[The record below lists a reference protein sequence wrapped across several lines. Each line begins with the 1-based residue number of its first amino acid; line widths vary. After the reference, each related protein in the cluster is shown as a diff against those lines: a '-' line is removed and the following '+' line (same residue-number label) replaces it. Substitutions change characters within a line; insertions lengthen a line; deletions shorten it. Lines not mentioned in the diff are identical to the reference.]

1 MESVPVSFKP
11 NTAQKTAIHNPP
23 GPLMILAGAGT
34 GKTTTLLHRVNHL
47 IHSKQVLPVHMLL
60 LTFTEKATSE
70 IRQKIRDLIG
80 PSADDITISTFHG
93 FCNALVREHAI
104 DTNAEKLLWQEEDIT
119 YFFINHF
126 DQLTFIQSRIF
137 RANPYGAI
145 TGSFIP
151 FIDRIRDEL
160 LTPADIKKLYDPAI
174 LSLAVIK
181 DIFPNLHADAN
192 QEDVQLQLGDL
203 VQLFDFFQN
212 KKNEL
217 DVVDYGDMIL
227 GCWTMLNTH
236 PHILLSLIHI

>member
-1 MESVPVSFKP
+1 MESDPVSFKP
-11 NTAQKTAIHNPP
+11 NTAQKTAIFNPP

-47 IHSKQVLPVHMLL
+47 IHSKQVIPVHMLL

-104 DTNAEKLLWQEEDIT
+104 DTNAEKLLWQDEDIT

-126 DQLTFIQSRIF
+126 NQLTFIQSRIF

-160 LTPADIKKLYDPAI
+160 LAPADIRKLYNPAV
-174 LSLAVIK
+174 LSTAVI
-181 DIFPNLHADAN
+181 
-192 QEDVQLQLGDL
+192 
-203 VQLFDFFQN
+203 
-212 KKNEL
+212 
-217 DVVDYGDMIL
+217 
-227 GCWTMLNTH
+227 
-236 PHILLSLIHI
+236 LSLIHI